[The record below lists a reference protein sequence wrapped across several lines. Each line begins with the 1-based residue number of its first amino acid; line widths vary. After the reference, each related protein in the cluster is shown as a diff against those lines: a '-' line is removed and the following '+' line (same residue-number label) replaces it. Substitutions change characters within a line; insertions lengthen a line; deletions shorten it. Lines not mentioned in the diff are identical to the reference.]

1 VELLVAMAVVLLM
14 VVVLASIVNQT
25 SSIWRF
31 TTGRIE
37 EFRGARDGFEAMTRR
52 LSQATLDTFTD
63 YVDANG
69 NPRFSAATTGT
80 FVPAQYARVSSLR
93 FITGPSLSGSAT
105 STPPRPTHSIFFQA
119 PLGFVSDQTDFSGLE
134 NLLNTWG
141 YYIEFNSNGSKGLS
155 ANGSG
160 LNIIPSFVNSPLR
173 YRFRLMELMQP
184 SELQGLYYYTA
195 RNISLTSAQPTGMN
209 WFTDALAAVPA
220 QYHVLAEN
228 IVALVILPKLS
239 PDDIS
244 QSGGSYT
251 DSSLSPDYGYD
262 STLDYSPGAPN
273 TTDPNLDTHAQ
284 LPPVVTVTMVAVD
297 ETSFKRFQGS
307 STACPASLLVNSTS
321 STPLFQ
327 VAGDTKNAAKPGFA
341 QDLQTLQNNLQSGHL
356 TYRVFTTDVSIKGAK
371 WSRDQTN

>member
-1 VELLVAMAVVLLM
+1 
-14 VVVLASIVNQT
+14 
-25 SSIWRF
+25 
-31 TTGRIE
+31 
-37 EFRGARDGFEAMTRR
+37 
-52 LSQATLDTFTD
+52 
-63 YVDANG
+63 
-69 NPRFSAATTGT
+69 
-80 FVPAQYARVSSLR
+80 LR

-119 PLGFVSDQTDFSGLE
+119 PLGFVADQKNYSGLE

-141 YYIEFNSNGSKGLS
+141 YYIEFNSNGASGLN

-160 LNIIPSFVNSPLR
+160 LNIIPSFVTGPLR

-184 SELQGLYYYTA
+184 SELQDLYYYTT
-195 RNISLTSAQPTGMN
+195 RNIGLTSAQPNGMN
-209 WFTDALAAVPA
+209 WFTGALAAAPA

-244 QSGGSYT
+244 QSGGAYT

-262 STLDYSPGAPN
+262 STLAYSPGALN
-273 TTDPNLDTHAQ
+273 TMDPNLGTHAQ

-297 ETSFKRFQGS
+297 ETSFKRYQGS
-307 STACPASLLVNSTS
+307 SLAFPASLFASPSS

-327 VAGDTKNAAKPGFA
+327 VAGDTKNAANAGFA
-341 QDLQTLQNNLQSGHL
+341 QDLQTLQNNLQSRHL